1 MKRVARI
8 GGGFV
13 LLAAGVV
20 GWLLPIIPGWLL
32 VIPGLLLLS
41 KEFHW
46 ARRLLEWARERLPN
60 KSAES
65 REKQP
70 SNEPRRPLAG

>member
-1 MKRVARI
+1 M
-8 GGGFV
+8 
-13 LLAAGVV
+13 LAAGMV

-46 ARRLLEWARERLPN
+46 ARRLLDWVRARLPK
-60 KSAES
+60 KSS
-65 REKQP
+65 DTPPGTQP
-70 SNEPRRPLAG
+70 NEPQPPLAG